1 MTEAIHDPNL
11 MVTPDLYGDITA
23 AGGDALR
30 QNPLFPVE
38 PMPLTVDQG
47 QPKVEATNPLGL
59 EP

>member
-1 MTEAIHDPNL
+1 